1 MSKKKKIKSVE
12 KSKETV
18 NILESLPEKYRNLIA
33 VLIIVIPLLYYFVP
47 WQIDNLRPTGTDY
60 LSTVGQTHRWAEW
73 NKETGETALWNPS
86 IFGGE
91 PIYPRITPNL
101 IQIDT
106 LIKYLNNFS
115 YWVFWYLLLG
125 GLGFYF
131 FLRYL
136 KIPWYM
142 AIIVAVIFV
151 LLPDWQAQ
159 IGEGHNSKLR
169 AIMTLPWF
177 FLSFSYFFDKN
188 NWLGTGLFAFTFSL
202 LVRSHHFQ
210 IVFYGILVLFF
221 IYIYPTIKLI
231 IEKKYKDTAGLFSK
245 FIIALALTIM
255 TVAQPLFT
263 TNEYAKYSTRG
274 GNPVKIGEEAKTA
287 KEAGGVSF
295 NYATQWS
302 FSPNE
307 IMDFFIPRFSGG
319 LQGEIY
325 NGDKYPQIKGQQVP
339 GYWGEKPFNGNYAS
353 MGMILFLFA
362 IIGVVYYRKDKFVI
376 SLAVFVL
383 FSLLLSFGRHFPEL
397 YKLFFYF
404 VPFFSKFRAPAMI
417 VNITFIIILILSGFG
432 LKAVAS
438 QIKAKDYKWVVSI
451 LSAGIFLTLAILF
464 MSDSFSYAT
473 AVDAQR
479 YDTNT
484 LNIVKD
490 IRQEFLI
497 ADTQKLLM
505 FLAAATIILAA
516 FLMKKI
522 KVEIF
527 VILILLVSLIEIFTV
542 SNRAHNYI
550 PLNNP
555 EKLEES
561 VFKETSITRILS
573 KADDS
578 YRAIVLGRDF
588 TNNHYAYFYPLI
600 SGYSAIKLQV
610 IQDVVSHNLYNA
622 PSEDKLNW
630 NIINMMGGKFIISPT
645 KLNNDSLTTLA
656 VDNEKK
662 QVLYLN
668 PNALPKSW
676 FVKKLKQF
684 NAPED
689 VVVYMNTPEFD
700 PSYIALMVIE
710 NPIPQSDSSLDFSIE
725 KSYTGNGQV
734 KLISH
739 NPNKVELDVNIFS
752 TQFLVLSEIY
762 YPKGWTAKLDGEE
775 IDIHKINHLLR
786 GVEIGKGNHKLIFE
800 FEPKTYYASLTSLW
814 IGNLL
819 TLLIILM
826 GIYFVILK
834 KRKLEGEKK

>member
-1 MSKKKKIKSVE
+1 
-12 KSKETV
+12 
-18 NILESLPEKYRNLIA
+18 
-33 VLIIVIPLLYYFVP
+33 
-47 WQIDNLRPTGTDY
+47 
-60 LSTVGQTHRWAEW
+60 
-73 NKETGETALWNPS
+73 
-86 IFGGE
+86 
-91 PIYPRITPNL
+91 
-101 IQIDT
+101 
-106 LIKYLNNFS
+106 
-115 YWVFWYLLLG
+115 
-125 GLGFYF
+125 
-131 FLRYL
+131 
-136 KIPWYM
+136 
-142 AIIVAVIFV
+142 
-151 LLPDWQAQ
+151 
-159 IGEGHNSKLR
+159 
-169 AIMTLPWF
+169 
-177 FLSFSYFFDKN
+177 
-188 NWLGTGLFAFTFSL
+188 
-202 LVRSHHFQ
+202 
-210 IVFYGILVLFF
+210 
-221 IYIYPTIKLI
+221 
-231 IEKKYKDTAGLFSK
+231 
-245 FIIALALTIM
+245 
-255 TVAQPLFT
+255 
-263 TNEYAKYSTRG
+263 
-274 GNPVKIGEEAKTA
+274 
-287 KEAGGVSF
+287 
-295 NYATQWS
+295 
-302 FSPNE
+302 
-307 IMDFFIPRFSGG
+307 
-319 LQGEIY
+319 
-325 NGDKYPQIKGQQVP
+325 
-339 GYWGEKPFNGNYAS
+339 
-353 MGMILFLFA
+353 
-362 IIGVVYYRKDKFVI
+362 
-376 SLAVFVL
+376 
-383 FSLLLSFGRHFPEL
+383 
-397 YKLFFYF
+397 
-404 VPFFSKFRAPAMI
+404 
-417 VNITFIIILILSGFG
+417 
-432 LKAVAS
+432 
-438 QIKAKDYKWVVSI
+438 DYKWVVSI